1 MIFEVEDES
10 FYVSQT
16 FVENPQ
22 FMVSGCDV
30 VQDANDEI
38 PFDRFSAA
46 GSILN
51 WVANQQAQ
59 GCQIQFRDVHR
70 LVAAFFGVIG
80 INEHARIMIR
90 SN

>member
-1 MIFEVEDES
+1 VQVIFEVEDES

-46 GSILN
+46 GSI
-51 WVANQQAQ
+51 
-59 GCQIQFRDVHR
+59 F
-70 LVAAFFGVIG
+70 
-80 INEHARIMIR
+80 
-90 SN
+90 